1 MAQFFINPTVED
13 SEVHSDAVKLQKS
26 DKGKTTQIKQDLNLN
41 YHMNLNCKLFMK
53 SQLCMCGC
61 SNKAWLKKGGMQ
73 GILHM
78 KRGFSKCFTQSIKI
92 FE

>member
-41 YHMNLNCKLFMK
+41 YHMNLNC
-53 SQLCMCGC
+53 
-61 SNKAWLKKGGMQ
+61 
-73 GILHM
+73 
-78 KRGFSKCFTQSIKI
+78 
-92 FE
+92 